1 MYIDESQ
8 DKRFIKRGNSRATT
22 EKACC
27 ATTFPSLLL
36 NETSLIG
43 KVVAQQDLI
52 FPLLLLFV
60 ESFIHK
66 ISKAWE

>member
-1 MYIDESQ
+1 MYIDESP
-8 DKRFIKRGNSRATT
+8 DKRLIKRGNSRATT

-52 FPLLLLFV
+52 FSQLLLFF
-60 ESFIHK
+60 ESFIQTLGK
-66 ISKAWE
+66 

>member
-1 MYIDESQ
+1 MYIDESR

-27 ATTFPSLLL
+27 ATSFPSLYMVL
-36 NETSLIG
+36 NETSLIE

-52 FPLLLLFV
+52 FYQLLLFV
-60 ESFIHK
+60 ESFIQT
-66 ISKAWE
+66 